1 VPWSLSGPGPDAGAA
16 SRNPVLLRRAATALI
31 LAPIVLAS
39 IALGKWAI
47 LVVLLVVIA
56 GAAYEL
62 SRALEP
68 LPLVAALGAGA
79 LPLLLSIPYH
89 QTGVLAG
96 AVAGLPWALMWLAG
110 KPETRTLRAV
120 LAVLL
125 MSLWVGVPL
134 AHLGLFPRSQAGVVL
149 ILIAVVGPWISDSG
163 AYFAGRLFGRRLLVP
178 SISPNKT
185 VEGSVGGLLI
195 TMLIVGPLA
204 YQLLD
209 FTVAKA
215 LIIGA
220 GVSVSSQCGD
230 LFESSL
236 KRILDVK
243 DLGNFLPGHG
253 GILDRVDSLLFTAPA
268 VYYISLLV

>member
-1 VPWSLSGPGPDAGAA
+1 MLRWS
-16 SRNPVLLRRAATALI
+16 AATALV
-31 LAPIVLAS
+31 LAPIALAS

-47 LVVLLVVIA
+47 LLVLLAVIA

-68 LPLVAALGAGA
+68 LPFLAAFGAGA
-79 LPLLLSIPYH
+79 LPLLLSIPYD
-89 QTGVLAG
+89 QTGILAG
-96 AVAGLPWALMWLAG
+96 AMAGLPWALFWLAAR
-110 KPETRTLRAV
+110 PETRTLRAV

-125 MSLWVGVPL
+125 MSLWVGAPL
-134 AHLGLFPRSQAGVVL
+134 AHLGLFPHTRYGILL

-163 AYFAGRLFGRRLLVP
+163 AYFAGRFFGRHLLFP
-178 SISPNKT
+178 SLSPKKT
-185 VEGSVGGLLI
+185 VEGGLGGLLLTI
-195 TMLIVGPLA
+195 LIVAPVA
-204 YQLLD
+204 YLLLD
-209 FTVAKA
+209 FGLVKA

-220 GVSVSSQCGD
+220 VVSVASQCGD

-243 DLGNFLPGHG
+243 DLGTFLPGHG
-253 GILDRVDSLLFTAPA
+253 GVLDRVDSLLFTAPA

>member
-1 VPWSLSGPGPDAGAA
+1 M
-16 SRNPVLLRRAATALI
+16 LRWRTVTALI
-31 LAPIVLAS
+31 LAPIAIAS

-47 LVVLLVVIA
+47 LAFLLAVIA

-68 LPLVAALGAGA
+68 LPFLAAFGAGA
-79 LPLLLSIPYH
+79 LPLLLSLPYH
-89 QTGVLAG
+89 ETGILAG
-96 AVAGLPWALMWLAG
+96 AVASLPWALFWLAG
-110 KPETRTLRAV
+110 RPETRTLRAV

-134 AHLGLFPRSQAGVVL
+134 AHLGLFPHNRYGIVL

-163 AYFAGRLFGRRLLVP
+163 AYFAGRFFGQHLLFP
-178 SISPNKT
+178 SLSPKKT
-185 VEGSVGGLLI
+185 VEGGLGGLLV
-195 TMLIVGPLA
+195 TVLIVAPVS
-204 YQLLD
+204 YFLLD
-209 FTVAKA
+209 FTLAKA
-215 LIIGA
+215 LIIGSA
-220 GVSVSSQCGD
+220 VSISSQAGD

-253 GILDRVDSLLFTAPA
+253 GVLDRVDSLLFTAPA